1 MANADKYITL
11 SNLNKFYKLLTEKFK
26 ATGTTF
32 GGIKTGYKQNGKN
45 YPIELDGAGNAY
57 VNVPLEKYTLP
68 PATTTTLGGIKV
80 NFKPSGNDHPVKLD
94 SKNNA
99 YVTINTE
106 LTLSTST
113 SDKVGAVKIF
123 NQYGQSENVSV
134 NNFSESESPT
144 TENSH
149 YGLNIDSDGY
159 AIIYNPEVIKIA
171 HSDLLDL
178 IENSILI
185 PGKKYRIIDYITTV
199 NASHEYY
206 RNSQINL
213 TVNNYE
219 SFDIIVEALT
229 TNLLSSNAKACPKE
243 NAEYRHFGLCDMS
256 KWELKYSVVNDAK
269 RFTWADETNGKGV
282 IYYMKDEFGNEAPYD
297 FKSILFNNKFTFN
310 CAQSSLALSR
320 ETAMTIDDDDDLN
333 NPSLNYDAS
342 IPTTIF
348 SSSYGKYFNYN
359 CSYNIIKPY
368 YIAYNND
375 GVKMNNSQYLNN
387 IIICSTKLIN
397 NAINLNYNNSYNFFD
412 YNCHDITLY
421 NDCLYN
427 TFKENCNNIVLGT
440 GSKSNSF
447 GVYCQKIE
455 FEFSSVEG
463 LDPSQSQ
470 SDYKYFIEQKT
481 LPVTNCEFNNID
493 AVTFKLGTCIFPVNG
508 SNSNAY
514 DCKIEKFDNK
524 YYIFWNTSFNNY
536 KISNLLNKEIRI
548 NAKSNTMSN
557 YGRKYR
563 TIIEGISTNNVCQL
577 YYTASGL
584 GKIDD

>member
-134 NNFSESESPT
+134 NDFSESELPT

-159 AIIYNPEVIKIA
+159 AIIYNPEVIKIEY
-171 HSDLLDL
+171 SDLLNL
-178 IENSILI
+178 IENSNLI

-206 RNSQINL
+206 RNSRINL
-213 TVNNYE
+213 TVYDND

-243 NAEYRHFGLCDMS
+243 NAEYRYFRLCDMS

-310 CAQSSLALSR
+310 FALSALPEFG
-320 ETAMTIDDDDDLN
+320 ETIMIIDDDDDLN
-333 NPSLNYDAS
+333 IPLVNYDAS
-342 IPTTIF
+342 IPTIF
-348 SSSYGKYFNYN
+348 SSSYGKYFNHN
-359 CSYNIIKPY
+359 CSHNIIKPY
-368 YIAYNND
+368 YIAYDND

-387 IIICSTKLIN
+387 IIICSTKTIN
-397 NAINLNYNNSYNFFD
+397 NEINYKNSYNFFD

-447 GVYCQKIE
+447 GVYCQKIN
-455 FEFSSVEG
+455 FKFSSVTGMTPDETN
-463 LDPSQSQ
+463 P
-470 SDYKYFIEQKT
+470 DYKYFAGQKT
-481 LPVTNCEFNNID
+481 LPITNCEFNDINT
-493 AVTFKLGTCIFPVNG
+493 VTFELGTCIFPNSG

-514 DCKIEKFDNK
+514 DCKIEKINNG

-536 KISNLLNKEIRI
+536 KISNLLDKTIKI
-548 NAKSNTMSN
+548 NTDSDTKRNF
-557 YGRKYR
+557 GRKYR
-563 TIIEGISTNNVCQL
+563 TIIEGISTGNVCQL

-584 GKIDD
+584 GKISE